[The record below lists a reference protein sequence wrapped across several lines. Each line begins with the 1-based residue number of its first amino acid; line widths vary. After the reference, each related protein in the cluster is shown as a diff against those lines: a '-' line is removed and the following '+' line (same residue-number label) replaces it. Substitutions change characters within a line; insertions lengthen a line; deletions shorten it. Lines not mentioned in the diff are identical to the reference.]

1 MSPRPRRPRRPRLRV
16 ALAASVALA
25 VTGLSV
31 APALAAPAVPPSHA
45 RQHHGIPAQQ
55 ARALAGAL
63 TGLPADD
70 ATAALV
76 RVGGSE
82 GTWRGS
88 AGVHDLDGRS
98 PAQPG
103 ARFRAGSVTK
113 VLTAAVVLQLADE
126 KEVSLNR
133 PARSYLPDLVPA
145 RYRHVTVRQ
154 LLNHTSGIPAAAVP
168 GDTVEEWYAHRFDR
182 TTPREAVASATAQEP
197 EFPAGRAQHYLN
209 INYTVL
215 GLLVERVTGHTYEEE
230 VNRRVI
236 RPLGL
241 RDTYLPGADPTIRG
255 PHNRGYQVFPTADG
269 GTELR
274 DVTVWG
280 QTGSWA
286 AGDLISTTAD
296 LEHLVTALFRGR
308 IVRGPALEEMFTLPG
323 GKVHMYGSKDP
334 AAYSAG
340 LSMLRLGGREVWAK
354 TGSRYGYLAGV
365 AATRDLSRTLVYSVN
380 DTDAKGSGMSDR
392 VQALA
397 TAAFGTAG

>member
-1 MSPRPRRPRRPRLRV
+1 MTSRLRPPPLPV
-16 ALAASVALA
+16 AVAASVALA

-31 APALAAPAVPPSHA
+31 APALAAPAPPSVA
-45 RQHHGIPAQQ
+45 RHHHGIPAEQ

-63 TGLPADD
+63 ADLPADD

-76 RVGGSE
+76 RVGGRE
-82 GTWRGS
+82 GAWRGS
-88 AGVHDLDGRS
+88 AGVHDLDSRR
-98 PAQPG
+98 PALPG
-103 ARFRAGSVTK
+103 ARFRAGSATK

-126 KEVSLNR
+126 GRVALNR
-133 PARSYLPDLVPA
+133 PARSYLPDLIPA

-154 LLNHTSGIPAAAVP
+154 LLNHTSGIPAAETTA
-168 GDTVEEWYAHRFDR
+168 DTLEEAYAHRFDR
-182 TTPREAVASATAQEP
+182 TTPRAAVASATARDP
-197 EFPAGRAQHYLN
+197 EFRPGTVQHYLN

-215 GLLVERVTGHTYEEE
+215 GLLVERVTRHSYEEE

-241 RDTYLPGADPTIRG
+241 RDTYLPGADPAIRG
-255 PHNRGYQVFPTADG
+255 PHNHGYQMFPTADG
-269 GTELR
+269 GTEPR

-286 AGDLISTTAD
+286 AGDLVSTTAD
-296 LEHLVTALFRGR
+296 LERLMTALFRGR
-308 IVRGPALEEMFTLPG
+308 VVRGPALEEMFTLPG
-323 GKVHMYGSKDP
+323 GRVRMYGSDDP

-354 TGSRYGYLAGV
+354 TGSRYGYLTGV

-392 VQALA
+392 VLALA
-397 TAAFGTAG
+397 GAAFGAAG